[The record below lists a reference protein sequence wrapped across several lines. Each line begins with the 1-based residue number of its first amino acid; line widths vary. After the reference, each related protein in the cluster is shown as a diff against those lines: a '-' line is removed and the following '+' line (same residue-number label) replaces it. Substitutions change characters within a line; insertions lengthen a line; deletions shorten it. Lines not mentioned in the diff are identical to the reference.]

1 LVIKSVRCRR
11 GAFKIVVSQAFRE
24 GRDQHVAETR
34 ASVEI
39 VPIAQ
44 DHIESFHRALDSV
57 ARERRYLSFLEA
69 PPLESVRA
77 FVLDNI
83 KQGCPELVAV
93 SAGQVVGWCDIVPKP
108 RPIYAHVGVL
118 GMGLLPEFRGRGL
131 GDRLI
136 RQTLAAARAFR
147 LNRVELSVR
156 ENNAGAVA
164 LYKRVGFEVEGLQRN
179 ATKVD
184 GAYENVV
191 LMAIL
196 F

>member
-1 LVIKSVRCRR
+1 M
-11 GAFKIVVSQAFRE
+11 
-24 GRDQHVAETR
+24 

-39 VPIAQ
+39 VPITQ
-44 DHIESFHRALDSV
+44 DHIESFRRVLDFV

-69 PPLESVRA
+69 PPLESMRA
-77 FVLDNI
+77 FVLNNI
-83 KQGCPELVAV
+83 KQGYPQLVAV
-93 SAGQVVGWCDIVPKP
+93 SAGQLVGWCDVVPKP

-118 GMGLLPEFRGRGL
+118 GMGLLPEFRGQGL

-136 RQTLAAARAFR
+136 RQTLAAARAFG

-156 ENNAGAVA
+156 ENNAGAIA
-164 LYKRVGFEVEGLQRN
+164 LYKRVGFEIEGLQRN
-179 ATKVD
+179 ATRVD